1 MWKKVGRG
9 LGLKK
14 GEALRFSF
22 EVQVLQVDGLP
33 PEAHGRN
40 CRVVLNRSAK
50 VDFTD
55 EKEIR
60 PTGKQG
66 MVTRFQGKHA
76 QIHVCRA
83 QPSGHS
89 SSMAV
94 IEWVDCHNG

>member
-1 MWKKVGRG
+1 M
-9 LGLKK
+9 KK

-50 VDFTD
+50 VDFTE

-60 PTGKQG
+60 PTGK
-66 MVTRFQGKHA
+66 
-76 QIHVCRA
+76 
-83 QPSGHS
+83 P
-89 SSMAV
+89 
-94 IEWVDCHNG
+94 